1 MRYNS
6 RMKEKIARAADK
18 TGKIL
23 ILTALAAAFV
33 FTGWRIATRKAYIA
47 HEKAQCCAMAAS
59 AALCAA
65 DAVAHDAAVASLVK
79 ESNSVEYISEHRKM
93 PESINVKVII
103 NSEGNS
109 FLIKSIVSS
118 GWNSRSPQ
126 SSSFSLKLDETENI
140 IFESGADAEAAALV
154 AAARSDISPGKKQME
169 HIFTFPNERPCPAP
183 FAAKSASVSCFGEKD
198 IWIVFFD
205 RQNS

>member
-1 MRYNS
+1 
-6 RMKEKIARAADK
+6 MKAKIAK
-18 TGKIL
+18 
-23 ILTALAAAFV
+23 AAAAAAKVIIIAAVLVSFV
-33 FTGWRIATRKAYIA
+33 FIGWRVWTKSAYTA
-47 HEKAQCCAMAAS
+47 HEKAACRAMAVS

-65 DAVAHDAAVASLVK
+65 DAVLYDEAAASLVK
-79 ESNSVEYISEHRKM
+79 ESKSVEYISDHRKM
-93 PESINVKVII
+93 PENINVSVKI
-103 NSEGNS
+103 SSDGSS
-109 FLIKSIVSS
+109 FLIHSHAAS

-126 SSSFSLKLDETENI
+126 NDSFSLRLDETENI

-154 AAARSDISPGKKQME
+154 AAARRDISSGKKQME

-205 RQNS
+205 EEND